1 MTPKLPRPSS
11 PEDRLELKAATRRA
25 LSLARVT
32 AFAMVTRV
40 DAPALSKYAAPQ
52 EDGHFMPID
61 VLLDL
66 ERDIGSPVILET
78 LAALQG
84 YRLVPVHE
92 PQGGEDQFLG
102 GITDIADI
110 TREGGD
116 VVQSLA
122 AAMRDGK
129 IDGAE
134 KRTVRMEIAE
144 NIAVLHRLDRKIA
157 GA

>member
-1 MTPKLPRPSS
+1 M
-11 PEDRLELKAATRRA
+11 
-25 LSLARVT
+25 ARVT

-40 DAPALSKYAAPQ
+40 DASALSKYAAPQ

-84 YRLVPVHE
+84 YRLVPMHE
-92 PQGGEDQFLG
+92 PQGGSVT
-102 GITDIADI
+102 ISDIADI

-122 AAMRDGK
+122 EAMRDGK

-134 KRTVRMEIAE
+134 KRSVRMEIAE